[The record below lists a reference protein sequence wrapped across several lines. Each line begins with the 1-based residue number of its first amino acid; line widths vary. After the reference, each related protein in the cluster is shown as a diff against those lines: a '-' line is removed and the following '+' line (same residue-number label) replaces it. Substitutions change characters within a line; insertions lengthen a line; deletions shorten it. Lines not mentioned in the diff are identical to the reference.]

1 MPYDERVRRVLLF
14 MPGDDLRKIT
24 RGVQLNVDS
33 VIMDLEDGV
42 ALSAKEKARS
52 TILQA
57 LTDPSLDFGQ
67 VERLVRLNSWDSGMQ
82 AEDLAVTI
90 RGRPDGYVVPKVETP
105 DELLYLAEGLGQFEK
120 ELDIRPGTIRLLA
133 IIETARGVINLR
145 EIAGCTD
152 RLVALVFG
160 AEDLTASMG
169 ATRTTEGYEIA
180 YARSAVVLHAA
191 AFGLQAID
199 TPYVTLGNL
208 DGLRS
213 DAVMAMRMGYSGKL
227 AIHPEQVEPIIAAF
241 TPGDQE
247 IRRAQRLLEAHRQMQ
262 ISGRGVFVFEGR
274 MVDTPMIRRA
284 ESVLA
289 RAKAAGKI

>member
-1 MPYDERVRRVLLF
+1 MPYDERIRRVLLF
-14 MPGDDLRKIT
+14 MPGDDLRKIA
-24 RGVQLNVDS
+24 RGAQINVDS

-57 LTDPSLDFGQ
+57 LTDPGLDFGR

-82 AEDLAVTI
+82 ADDLAATI
-90 RGRPDGYVVPKVETP
+90 RGKPDGYVVPKVETP
-105 DELLYLAEGLGQFEK
+105 EELLYLAEGLSQFEK

-152 RLVALVFG
+152 RLVALIFG

-169 ATRTTEGYEIA
+169 ATRTAEGDEIA

-213 DAVMAMRMGYSGKL
+213 DAVTAMRMGYNGKL

-262 ISGRGVFVFEGR
+262 MSGQGVFVFEGR

-284 ESVLA
+284 ENVLA